1 MAIRLWPRLG
11 LEDLRTGTL
20 LRRRK
25 LVTHARIPSRSVS
38 RVPSSALLGGADES
52 SAADEL

>member
-25 LVTHARIPSRSVS
+25 LVTHGRIPSRSVS

-52 SAADEL
+52 SAANEL